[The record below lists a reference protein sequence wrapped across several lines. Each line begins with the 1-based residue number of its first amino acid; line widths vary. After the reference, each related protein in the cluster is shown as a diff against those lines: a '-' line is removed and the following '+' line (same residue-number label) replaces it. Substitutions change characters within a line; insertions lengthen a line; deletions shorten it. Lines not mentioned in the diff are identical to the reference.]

1 MKKGRSRERKNL
13 EKKKR
18 GRERKKEKKKERGER
33 KVVRLA
39 YYG

>member
-18 GRERKKEKKKERGER
+18 GRERKKEKKRERGER